1 MRGSQELIDI
11 QAAAPP
17 QIRRVHPAQSARG
30 QRPHTGDLQGP
41 HTGDLQEPHTGD
53 FREPHT
59 GDPQDSYVWNESEMF
74 LFRATL
80 AFAMRQHFKNNEYN
94 VSSILVCNET
104 QRVSFH
110 FVVLDPSDS
119 TQLIQKTA
127 VEAAVRKSRHRIN
140 SAFLLSDSTL
150 EFLQI
155 PPTLATPYSPAT
167 PPWLIAFG
175 VVIGAVCAGII
186 VMLVSSLLG
195 RGRPKKGKG
204 EDDDEEEGAAVG
216 GNGIACDPLDGACN
230 GGFSD
235 DDRLTQM

>member
-1 MRGSQELIDI
+1 MLGALLVLLGTTACLAQDLCTDETSEGFKVRLSIKTALGQ
-11 QAAAPP
+11 QA
-17 QIRRVHPAQSARG
+17 
-30 QRPHTGDLQGP
+30 
-41 HTGDLQEPHTGD
+41 
-53 FREPHT
+53 
-59 GDPQDSYVWNESEMF
+59 YVWNESEMF

-140 SAFLLSDSTL
+140 SAFLLSDGTL

-195 RGRPKKGKG
+195 PKKGKG
-204 EDDDEEEGAAVG
+204 EDDDEEEGGGVG
-216 GNGIACDPLDGACN
+216 RNGIACDALDGACN